1 MMMTMIKYEVAIVGG
16 GIAGLTS
23 AIYAAKTGKRTI
35 VLEQQKQWGGRAITN
50 KKQGVYFNLGAHA
63 LYKGEAYEAFRELGL
78 RLDGSIPSIDAYGM
92 WKEQILPLPTNT
104 FSFFQTP
111 LLSWGG
117 KLELA
122 KW

>member
-1 MMMTMIKYEVAIVGG
+1 MIKYEVAIVGG
-16 GIAGLTS
+16 GIAGLMS
-23 AIYAAKTGKRTI
+23 VIYAAKTGKRTI

-78 RLDGSIPSIDAYGM
+78 RLEGSTPSIDAYGM
-92 WKEQILPLPTNT
+92 WKEQILPFPTNVS
-104 FSFFQTP
+104 SFIQTP

-117 KLELA
+117 KLDLA
-122 KW
+122 K